1 MEYIYILQYETDGL
15 GTVWQKA
22 YNNKLSARRGLGKS
36 LGEELINGNDF
47 KSGDEDNVTLRH
59 GTIYIQE
66 IALESE

>member
-22 YNNKLSARRGLGKS
+22 YRNKLSARRGLSKS